1 MIAGMNALA
10 IILAIALAGVV
21 LALVVG
27 VIAMA
32 RGGEF
37 NRTHGN
43 TMMRLRVGLQGLAV
57 VLVLLFVFVASQ
69 NG

>member
-1 MIAGMNALA
+1 MNALA

-37 NRTHGN
+37 NRKHGN